1 MKLIKSNSYL
11 KVVLIALL
19 WVIPVTSVNAQLSR
33 EQCNE
38 LLRITH
44 ERVLFGEKKYGRSPI
59 ADARTGYAY
68 ELDNQKYYKGEC
80 SPGSANY
87 LRQSIDSME
96 NYGRRCKDLGYGSNC
111 GITSLEDF
119 YSGITGQEISSSNQT
134 QPNNDYPPPK
144 KLTAA
149 EQKRQNQQQ
158 KIEDKMSQSQQLAE
172 STQAKADVARQGKRK
187 THDSAAVASQC
198 IKVNRTG
205 TYGSLDNVCN
215 FKINYVECHYQPNDD
230 YLVCEKQRFGAGAIG
245 PNKKEL
251 SLVKNVEAVY
261 WFACKEPAWPLD
273 REFIDNAQG
282 RGISARCAIP
292 GTSN

>member
-1 MKLIKSNSYL
+1 MKNIHQIFASIIAIVFITITSITSSLAQPTNDECFEKLKDIQRKSTVSEKENRNNEAESLRGSYL
-11 KVVLIALL
+11 AVLEQKQLFEGECASYPRAFLYLGSADVMMTDFGRKCLAIGAGATCG
-19 WVIPVTSVNAQLSR
+19 VSSDTSNLNNSQS
-33 EQCNE
+33 
-38 LLRITH
+38 RIT
-44 ERVLFGEKKYGRSPI
+44 
-59 ADARTGYAY
+59 
-68 ELDNQKYYKGEC
+68 N
-80 SPGSANY
+80 
-87 LRQSIDSME
+87 DS
-96 NYGRRCKDLGYGSNC
+96 
-111 GITSLEDF
+111 
-119 YSGITGQEISSSNQT
+119 
-134 QPNNDYPPPK
+134 PPPK
-144 KLTAA
+144 KLTGA

-172 STQAKADVARQGKRK
+172 STQAKADAARQGKRK